1 MVKGSQL
8 LPRKKNSPRSRR
20 IKFGWLLHPRWRIRM
35 VVPEGWRGERQ
46 SKGMVKIGRIMHV
59 HSSALLRDT
68 KEQNRLMMMSSVT
81 ILIVGSK
88 EGKFILLVLYI
99 QEEKLLP
106 SLLLF
111 TMRGVIYCIF
121 AFGLIKC
128 YYNSCSLVCIPTF
141 IWSVLGESFPSYS
154 CLTPPTELTP

>member
-1 MVKGSQL
+1 M
-8 LPRKKNSPRSRR
+8 
-20 IKFGWLLHPRWRIRM
+20 
-35 VVPEGWRGERQ
+35 
-46 SKGMVKIGRIMHV
+46 KIGRIMHV
-59 HSSALLRDT
+59 HSSALLRDA

-111 TMRGVIYCIF
+111 RTYNE
-121 AFGLIKC
+121 KC
-128 YYNSCSLVCIPTF
+128 NLQYLSTWVAHWWVYLLVL
-141 IWSVLGESFPSYS
+141 SVLGESFPSYS
-154 CLTPPTELTP
+154 CLTPPTELAP

>member
-1 MVKGSQL
+1 
-8 LPRKKNSPRSRR
+8 
-20 IKFGWLLHPRWRIRM
+20 
-35 VVPEGWRGERQ
+35 
-46 SKGMVKIGRIMHV
+46 MVKIRHIMHV
-59 HSSALLRDT
+59 HSSALPRDT

-99 QEEKLLP
+99 QKEILLP

-128 YYNSCSLVCIPTF
+128 YTTTAAHWCVYLLV
-141 IWSVLGESFPSYS
+141 WSVLGEGKSFPSYS
-154 CLTPPTELTP
+154 CLTPPTELTPWRIATING

>member
-1 MVKGSQL
+1 
-8 LPRKKNSPRSRR
+8 
-20 IKFGWLLHPRWRIRM
+20 
-35 VVPEGWRGERQ
+35 
-46 SKGMVKIGRIMHV
+46 MHV

-81 ILIVGSK
+81 IFIVGSK
-88 EGKFILLVLYI
+88 EGKFILLVLHI
-99 QEEKLLP
+99 QEEKSLP

-128 YYNSCSLVCIPTF
+128 YYNSCSLVCISTF
-141 IWSVLGESFPSYS
+141 VWSVLGDSESFPSYS
-154 CLTPPTELTP
+154 FLTPPTEMKPWRIGKRFHYQWVKLWLGAYIYAAGP

>member
-1 MVKGSQL
+1 MK
-8 LPRKKNSPRSRR
+8 
-20 IKFGWLLHPRWRIRM
+20 IRH
-35 VVPEGWRGERQ
+35 
-46 SKGMVKIGRIMHV
+46 IMHV
-59 HSSALLRDT
+59 HSSALPRDT

-99 QEEKLLP
+99 QKEKLLP

-121 AFGLIKC
+121 AFGLIK
-128 YYNSCSLVCIPTF
+128 
-141 IWSVLGESFPSYS
+141 
-154 CLTPPTELTP
+154 